1 MVTETKPKPKP
12 KIAVKRVVV
21 DKQLKHRLTQAERQ
35 LKAMKDRKAKKSA
48 KKAMERNINRQVKD
62 AYELIDQLSSVL
74 VTHGKDQ
81 L

>member
-1 MVTETKPKPKP
+1 MVTQTKPKPKV
-12 KIAVKRVVV
+12 IIKRVVA

-48 KKAMERNINRQVKD
+48 KKAMERNINRQVRE
-62 AYELIDQLSSVL
+62 AYELIEELQSVL
-74 VTHGKDQ
+74 VTHAEDQ